1 MKPDEQFAPR
11 FMTDQQLR
19 SWFGLSERALDRL
32 RATRNFPPRDKLVN
46 KTDRRSVE
54 VFFDRRAGL
63 DSPVRAG
70 GIPAAVDGE
79 ENFNE

>member
-1 MKPDEQFAPR
+1 MKPDERFAPR

-19 SWFGLSERALDRL
+19 QWFGLSERALDRL
-32 RATRNFPPRDKLVN
+32 RATRHFPAKDGLVN

-63 DSPVRAG
+63 ASPPHSG
-70 GIPAAVDGE
+70 GNPAAVDGE
-79 ENFNE
+79 ENFRD